1 MPAKTN
7 ATRDAFGFSL
17 RGLWT
22 TASYSAAMAVA
33 DDGINA
39 AWDERIRREQANTGE
54 VGRES
59 RAGFGRFW
67 LYRNLRARSKTELC
81 AEQD

>member
-1 MPAKTN
+1 MSGKTK

-22 TASYSAAMAVA
+22 AASYTSAMAVA

-39 AWDERIRREQANTGE
+39 AWDERLNREQASTGE
-54 VGRES
+54 VSGES
-59 RAGFGRFW
+59 RAAYGRFW
-67 LYRNLRARSKTELC
+67 LFRNLQARSKKEACT
-81 AEQD
+81 EQD